1 MIIRYLLNFI
11 FILTFSFSFSHET
24 FEFDGDIRM
33 TLIDHE
39 NGQIN
44 VYTYD
49 EVFTLNY
56 SLELLNTKKIIA
68 DDKFFETPFFIMFPF
83 EIEGVTYAS
92 LNGRS
97 DIFVIDDNTISR
109 LPSNFD
115 FVNHFSGASIFK
127 FDNKIIK
134 YGGYAFWNYFDQF
147 IYYDFDLNSWELIA
161 GIPIEN
167 HILGSESQV
176 LLPINDQEVIIF
188 SGYTDS
194 SLSQFLDVY
203 KFNFSENEFT
213 LLGQTNFDKFNR
225 YSNKIDDKNYL
236 LFENLSK
243 DNANYAVLGS
253 NVRTEVSILNTST
266 FNVYKVDDLPI
277 HQYIL
282 PQNGVFFYDTD
293 FHTNYPNG
301 NIFLNGQESTFAN
314 TILFYTYRD
323 GVTTLHS
330 YPTVEILRNSRF
342 DDILFTKE
350 YPYGVLLE
358 RYPILSVIVIIYII
372 LEVIRFIFFRNF
384 KYKLTFFKQSMP
396 TSTIEHELLLF
407 SNGKTFGFQNQGK
420 IYQLSEKCYNILIEI
435 RRNRLI
441 TNEKLEEIVFEDELS
456 RSTNFRN
463 KSKKLEQL
471 ELKIQSATNIDNKII
486 IQVKSE
492 FDSRFRDYKL
502 IDSISIV

>member
-1 MIIRYLLNFI
+1 MRYLK
-11 FILTFSFSFSHET
+11 ILPFLLFFSTSFSHEI
-24 FEFDGDIRM
+24 FEVPSDVRM

-68 DDKFFETPFFIMFPF
+68 DDKFFESPFFIMFPF

-109 LPSNFD
+109 LPSNYD
-115 FVNHFSGASIFK
+115 FLNHFSGASIFK
-127 FDNKIIK
+127 FDNKIVK

-147 IYYDFDLNSWELIA
+147 IYYDFGLNSWELLA
-161 GIPIEN
+161 GRPVEN
-167 HILGSESQV
+167 NILGSESHV

-194 SLSQFLDVY
+194 SLSQFLNVY

-213 LLGQTNFDKFNR
+213 LLGETNFDKFNR

-236 LFENLSK
+236 LFENLSQDSSK
-243 DNANYAVLGS
+243 YAVIGS
-253 NVRTEVSILNTST
+253 DAYTEVSILNTST
-266 FNVYKVDDLPI
+266 FFVYKVDELPI

-293 FHTNYPNG
+293 FHKNYPDG
-301 NIFLNGQESTFAN
+301 NIFLNGQKSTFAN

-323 GVTTLHS
+323 GKTTLHS
-330 YPTVEILRNSRF
+330 YPTIEILRNSRF
-342 DDILFTKE
+342 DDKLFTKE
-350 YPYGVLLE
+350 YPYGFLLE
-358 RYPILSVIVIIYII
+358 KYPILSRIVIIYII

-384 KYKLTFFKQSMP
+384 KYKLTFFNQSMP
-396 TSTIEHELLLF
+396 TSTIEHELLLIN
-407 SNGKTFGFQNQGK
+407 NGITFGFQNQGK
-420 IYQLSEKCYNILIEI
+420 FYPLSEKCYNILIEI
-435 RRNRLI
+435 RRNKLI

-492 FDSRFRDYKL
+492 FDSRFIDYKI

>member
-1 MIIRYLLNFI
+1 MRYLK
-11 FILTFSFSFSHET
+11 ILTFLLFFSTSFSHEI
-24 FEFDGDIRM
+24 FEVPSDVRM

-56 SLELLNTKKIIA
+56 NLELLNTKKIIA
-68 DDKFFETPFFIMFPF
+68 DDKFFESPFFMMFPF
-83 EIEGVTYAS
+83 EIDGVTYAS

-115 FVNHFSGASIFK
+115 FINHFSGASIFK
-127 FDNKIIK
+127 FDNKIVK

-147 IYYDFDLNSWELIA
+147 IYYDFDLNSWELLA
-161 GIPIEN
+161 GRPIED
-167 HILGSESQV
+167 HILGSESHV

-194 SLSQFLDVY
+194 SLSQFLNVY

-213 LLGQTNFDKFNR
+213 LLGETNFDKFNR
-225 YSNKIDDKNYL
+225 YSNKIDDENYL
-236 LFENLSK
+236 LFENLSQDSAK
-243 DNANYAVLGS
+243 YSVVGS
-253 NVRTEVSILNTST
+253 NAYTELSILNTST

-293 FHTNYPNG
+293 FHTNYPDG
-301 NIFLNGQESTFAN
+301 NIFLNGQKSTFAN

-323 GVTTLHS
+323 GKTTLHS
-330 YPTVEILRNSRF
+330 YPTIEIIRNSRF
-342 DDILFTKE
+342 DDKLFAKE
-350 YPYGVLLE
+350 YPSGFLLE
-358 RYPILSVIVIIYII
+358 KYPILTRIVIIYII

-396 TSTIEHELLLF
+396 TSTIEHELLLV

-420 IYQLSEKCYNILIEI
+420 FYPLSEKCFNILKEI
-435 RRNRLI
+435 RRNKLI

-471 ELKIQSATNIDNKII
+471 ELKIQSATNIDNKVI

-492 FDSRFRDYKL
+492 FDSRFIDYKI